1 MIEEQ
6 KLISLGAEFHR
17 TDRGGLIT
25 YHGPGQLVAYPILDL
40 RQFRLGLQF
49 TILCHC
55 ARLHSRL
62 HVVSEFIF
70 LLGMR
75 DYICKLQKTIGAV
88 CERYN
93 LETSNCS
100 NVGVFIGDNKIA
112 AIG

>member
-49 TILCHC
+49 FILCHC

-62 HVVSEFIF
+62 VTVLCFHLPPRNER
-70 LLGMR
+70 LH
-75 DYICKLQKTIGAV
+75 LQASKNYRRSLREV
-88 CERYN
+88 
-93 LETSNCS
+93 
-100 NVGVFIGDNKIA
+100 
-112 AIG
+112 